1 MMMKKGV
8 LLILGWMILRWM
20 CACEGTLVTPLEVDY
35 SDHQPRGVIF
45 SFLSN
50 SDDRDTA
57 FRRSVIHSSVDM
69 TGYPNRI
76 FVIQST
82 PPGGFSRSI
91 PALVHLESD
100 GREIP
105 MEYIEPEP
113 GVPVS
118 IDMVFSTVGE
128 DVSPGKGYRARAAQ
142 HPDDPY
148 AGFHKWSVVAAT
160 DTTAEVTALEGAEAG
175 SRWHE
180 NSPGRSPEGGYID
193 IKIEGEPDRENLYKI
208 EVAGIAQFNYSPQMY
223 GRVIPTSIERPD
235 KNIDLEIFGTSQ
247 NEYFYEGDFSKDGRR
262 RIQFRF
268 NQSHSNYNRDR
279 PMKIL
284 IRVSNLSDHYRNF
297 KESSDDYEMNE
308 DNPFAEPAEIY
319 TNVENGHG
327 IFALAGRSYAEIEL
341 K

>member
-1 MMMKKGV
+1 MMKKGV

-76 FVIQST
+76 FVIQCT

-105 MEYIEPEP
+105 LEYIEPEP

-118 IDMVFSTVGE
+118 IDMVFYNVGE
-128 DVSPGKGYRARAAQ
+128 DVIPVNGYMVMSVKD
-142 HPDDPY
+142 PDVP
-148 AGFHKWSVVAAT
+148 FEEFNEWSVVT
-160 DTTAEVTALEGAEAG
+160 ELDTMSAICLFRMDVTGL
-175 SRWHE
+175 
-180 NSPGRSPEGGYID
+180 
-193 IKIEGEPDRENLYKI
+193 
-208 EVAGIAQFNYSPQMY
+208 
-223 GRVIPTSIERPD
+223 
-235 KNIDLEIFGTSQ
+235 
-247 NEYFYEGDFSKDGRR
+247 
-262 RIQFRF
+262 
-268 NQSHSNYNRDR
+268 
-279 PMKIL
+279 
-284 IRVSNLSDHYRNF
+284 
-297 KESSDDYEMNE
+297 
-308 DNPFAEPAEIY
+308 
-319 TNVENGHG
+319 
-327 IFALAGRSYAEIEL
+327 
-341 K
+341 

>member
-1 MMMKKGV
+1 MKKGV

-20 CACEGTLVTPLEVDY
+20 CACEGTLVTPLDVDY

-105 MEYIEPEP
+105 LEYIKPDIPSSMNREFY
-113 GVPVS
+113 S
-118 IDMVFSTVGE
+118 VGE
-128 DVSPGKGYRARAAQ
+128 DMIPGKGYRVTAAQ
-142 HPDDPY
+142 DPDDPF
-148 AGFHKWSVVAAT
+148 ADFHQWSVVTAT
-160 DTTAEVTALEGAEAG
+160 DTMPAVIPFEVEDAG
-175 SRWHE
+175 LRFHE
-180 NSPGRSPEGGYID
+180 NMPGRSPEGGYID

-208 EVAGIAQFNYSPQMY
+208 EVVGIAQFNYSPQMY

-247 NEYFYEGDFSKDGRR
+247 NEYFYEGDFSKEGRR
-262 RIQFRF
+262 RVQFRF

-284 IRVSNLSDHYRNF
+284 IRVSNLSDHYRKF

-308 DNPFAEPAEIY
+308 ENPFAEPAEIY

-327 IFALAGRSYAEIEL
+327 IFALAGRSYAELEL